1 MAPLTKEQVLRSMR
15 RMHKRYI
22 RMCARR
28 NVYWELTVEQF
39 HKLTSQNCKYCSR
52 PPMQVYSNYT
62 YNGIDRLN
70 PKRGYILDNC
80 VPCCKECNW
89 IKGDRLTPDEM
100 MVVGEALSTY
110 RQRRKN

>member
-1 MAPLTKEQVLRSMR
+1 MAPPTKESVHRSM
-15 RMHKRYI
+15 KRLLKNYV
-22 RMCARR
+22 RMCKRK
-28 NVYWELTVEQF
+28 NVYWELSIEQF
-39 HKLTSQNCKYCSR
+39 HKLTSQACKYCGKPPLQVSR
-52 PPMQVYSNYT
+52 SYT

-70 PKRGYILDNC
+70 PKQGYIPDNC

-110 RQRRKN
+110 RKRRR